1 MGATLAGSGIDRRS
15 SPDEARG
22 MSRELA
28 KEARRQQLIEATI
41 DGIARKGFSDV
52 KIADVAEAAGLSVGI
67 VNFYFKSKDALLIA
81 TLKHL
86 VDDYERHVKETLAR
100 AGKSAAAQIDAMIEA
115 DFARTHANRKYVTV
129 WYAFW
134 GETRWRSEFSKL
146 CADLSTS
153 FQQSMTDAMRRLIEE
168 GGYQDIDPGL
178 VARGF
183 NAMIDGLWL
192 DMLINPKQTDRE
204 TAKAS
209 VRAFLAGLFPR
220 EFGRRPAANDAAKG
234 EAGSA
239 A

>member
-1 MGATLAGSGIDRRS
+1 MGVRLAARNESA
-15 SPDEARG
+15 PPAAAAAKARG

-28 KEARRQQLIEATI
+28 KEARRRQLIEATI
-41 DGIARKGFSDV
+41 DGIARKGFADL
-52 KIADVAEAAGLSVGI
+52 KIADIAAEAGLSVGI

-81 TLKHL
+81 TLRHL
-86 VDDYERHVKETLAR
+86 VEDYEQHVAQVLAR
-100 AGKSAAAQIDAMIEA
+100 AGKSAASQIDAMIEA
-115 DFARTHANRKYVTV
+115 DFARTHANRKHVTV

-134 GETRWRSEFSKL
+134 GETRWRPEFSKL

-153 FQQSMTDAMRRLIEE
+153 FQQSMTEAMQRLIDE
-168 GGYQDIDPGL
+168 GGYRDVDASL
-178 VARGF
+178 VARGL

-209 VRAFLAGLFPR
+209 VRAFLAGLFPK
-220 EFGRRPAANDAAKG
+220 EFGPRRSANDV
-234 EAGSA
+234 SA

>member
-1 MGATLAGSGIDRRS
+1 
-15 SPDEARG
+15 

-28 KEARRQQLIEATI
+28 KEARRRQLIEATI
-41 DGIARKGFSDV
+41 DGIARKGFADV

-86 VDDYERHVKETLAR
+86 VEDYEEHVAQTIAR

-134 GETRWRSEFSKL
+134 GETRWRPEFSKL

-153 FQQSMTDAMRRLIEE
+153 FQVSMTESMRRLIEE
-168 GGYQDIDPGL
+168 GGYEGIDPAL
-178 VARGF
+178 AARGF

-192 DMLINPKQTDRE
+192 DMLINPKQTDRD

-209 VRAFLAGLFPR
+209 VRVFLAGLFPK
-220 EFGRRPAANDAAKG
+220 EFGAKRGANDAAS
-234 EAGSA
+234 SA

>member
-1 MGATLAGSGIDRRS
+1 
-15 SPDEARG
+15 

-28 KEARRQQLIEATI
+28 KEARRLQLIEATI
-41 DGIARKGFSDV
+41 DGIARKGFTDV

-86 VDDYERHVKETLAR
+86 VEEYERHVAQSLGR

-134 GETRWRSEFSKL
+134 GETRWRPEFSKL

-153 FQQSMTDAMRRLIEE
+153 FQASMTESMRQLIEE
-168 GGYQDIDPGL
+168 GGYQDIDPSL

-192 DMLINPKQTDRE
+192 DMLINPKQTDRD

-209 VRAFLAGLFPR
+209 VRAFLAGLFPK
-220 EFGRRPAANDAAKG
+220 EFGRSSGAKDT
-234 EAGSA
+234 APSVA
-239 A
+239 

>member
-1 MGATLAGSGIDRRS
+1 MAVKIIRGGSS
-15 SPDEARG
+15 WLLPPDQSKDGKADG

-28 KEARRQQLIEATI
+28 KEARRRQLIEATI
-41 DGIARKGFSDV
+41 DGIARKGFADV
-52 KIADVAEAAGLSVGI
+52 KISDVAEAAGLSVGI

-86 VDDYERHVKETLAR
+86 VEDYEQHVAQTLAR

-134 GETRWRSEFSKL
+134 GETRWRPEFSKL
-146 CADLSTS
+146 CADLSTA
-153 FQQSMTDAMRRLIEE
+153 FQNSMTATIKRLIAE
-168 GGYQDIDPGL
+168 GDYQNVDAGL

-192 DMLINPKQTDRE
+192 DMLINPKQTDRD

-209 VRAFLAGLFPR
+209 VRVYLAALFPK
-220 EFGRRPAANDAAKG
+220 EFGKQSGTDDADAA
-234 EAGSA
+234 
-239 A
+239 

>member
-1 MGATLAGSGIDRRS
+1 
-15 SPDEARG
+15 

-41 DGIARKGFSDV
+41 DGIARKGFADV

-86 VDDYERHVKETLAR
+86 IEDYEQHVRETLAR
-100 AGKSAAAQIDAMIEA
+100 AGKSVATQIDAMIEA

-134 GETRWRSEFSKL
+134 GETRWRPEFSKL

-153 FQQSMTDAMRRLIEE
+153 FHVSTTETFQQLIDE
-168 GGYQDIDPGL
+168 GGYPGLDAAL

-204 TAKAS
+204 AAKAS
-209 VRAFLAGLFPR
+209 VRTFLAALFPK
-220 EFGRRPAANDAAKG
+220 EFGQKRIANDAAS
-234 EAGSA
+234 SA

>member
-1 MGATLAGSGIDRRS
+1 
-15 SPDEARG
+15 

-28 KEARRQQLIEATI
+28 KEARRRQLIEATI
-41 DGIARKGFSDV
+41 DGIARKGFTDL
-52 KIADVAEAAGLSVGI
+52 KIADVAAEAGLSVGI

-86 VDDYERHVKETLAR
+86 VEDYEQHVAQNLAR
-100 AGKSAAAQIDAMIEA
+100 AGKSAATQIDAMIEA
-115 DFARTHANRKYVTV
+115 DFARNHANRKYVTV

-134 GETRWRSEFSKL
+134 GETRWRPEFSKL

-153 FQQSMTDAMRRLIEE
+153 FQQSMTRSIERLIEE
-168 GGYQDIDPGL
+168 GGYQGIDAGL

-192 DMLINPKQTDRE
+192 DMLINPKQTDRD

-209 VRAFLAGLFPR
+209 VRIYLAALFPK
-220 EFGRRPAANDAAKG
+220 EFGQQRPG
-234 EAGSA
+234 QSEPSA

>member
-1 MGATLAGSGIDRRS
+1 
-15 SPDEARG
+15 

-28 KEARRQQLIEATI
+28 KEARRRQLIEATI
-41 DGIARKGFSDV
+41 DGIARKGFTDL
-52 KIADVAEAAGLSVGI
+52 KIADVAAEAGLSVGI

-86 VDDYERHVKETLAR
+86 VEDYEQHVAQTLAR
-100 AGKSAAAQIDAMIEA
+100 AGKSAATQIDAMIEA
-115 DFARTHANRKYVTV
+115 DFARNHANRKYVTV

-134 GETRWRSEFSKL
+134 GETRWRPEFSKL

-153 FQQSMTDAMRRLIEE
+153 FQQSMTRSIERLIEE
-168 GGYQDIDPGL
+168 GGYQGIDAGL

-192 DMLINPKQTDRE
+192 DMLINPKQTDRD

-209 VRAFLAGLFPR
+209 VRTYLAALFPK
-220 EFGRRPAANDAAKG
+220 EFGQQRQQHPG
-234 EAGSA
+234 QSEPSA

>member
-1 MGATLAGSGIDRRS
+1 
-15 SPDEARG
+15 

-41 DGIARKGFSDV
+41 DGIARKGFADV

-86 VDDYERHVKETLAR
+86 VEDYEQHVRETLAK
-100 AGKSAAAQIDAMIEA
+100 AGKSVAVQIDAMIEA

-134 GETRWRSEFSKL
+134 GETRWRPEFSKL

-153 FQQSMTDAMRRLIEE
+153 FQTSTTETFRQLIDE
-168 GGYQDIDPGL
+168 GGYQGLDAAL

-204 TAKAS
+204 AAKAS
-209 VRAFLAGLFPR
+209 VRTFLAGLFPK
-220 EFGRRPAANDAAKG
+220 EFGQKRIANDAAS
-234 EAGSA
+234 SA

>member
-1 MGATLAGSGIDRRS
+1 
-15 SPDEARG
+15 

-28 KEARRQQLIEATI
+28 KVARRRQLIEATI
-41 DGIARKGFSDV
+41 DGIARTGFAEL
-52 KIADVAEAAGLSVGI
+52 KIADVAAAAGLSVGI

-86 VDDYERHVKETLAR
+86 VEDYGQAMQATLAR

-115 DFARTHANRKYVTV
+115 DFARAQASRKQVTV

-134 GETRWRSEFSKL
+134 GETRWRPEFLKL

-153 FQQSMTDAMRRLIEE
+153 FQHSTMASFQALIVE
-168 GGYQDIDPGL
+168 GGYQGL
-178 VARGF
+178 DAGLIARGF

-192 DMLINPKQTDRE
+192 DMLLNPEQTDRE

-209 VRAFLAGLFPR
+209 VRAFLTGLFPK
-220 EFGRRPAANDAAKG
+220 EFGGKITAANGNAA
-234 EAGSA
+234 A
-239 A
+239 